1 MADSSVDDIRAR
13 MARIRSRAH
22 HKASRLGEETRQFLD
37 WKNYVRLFPW
47 GTVAIALGLGYW
59 LVPKRKAVTASDAKA
74 LAGLAK
80 SGRLNVGSPPTPP
93 QKKTIIGGLAALVGG
108 IALKAATSYAQQY
121 AQRYLTRMMSQ
132 TMPGMTGHAGPQRPA
147 PVPSQAASA
156 QHSTP
161 YPSPYTS
168 QEYPSH
174 EPAGPLA

>member
-1 MADSSVDDIRAR
+1 

-47 GTVAIALGLGYW
+47 GTVAVALGLGYW

-80 SGRLNVGSPPTPP
+80 TGRLNITPP
-93 QKKTIIGGLAALVGG
+93 APPPKKTIIGGLVAVVGG
-108 IALKAATSYAQQY
+108 LALKAATSYAQQY
-121 AQRYLTRMMSQ
+121 AQQYLTRFLSQ
-132 TMPGMTGHAGPQRPA
+132 SMPGMAGHPGHPAAVPQH
-147 PVPSQAASA
+147 AASA
-156 QHSTP
+156 AHSTP
-161 YPSPYTS
+161 YPSPYAP
-168 QEYPSH
+168 QEYRTH

>member
-22 HKASRLGEETRQFLD
+22 YKASRLGEETRQFLD

-47 GTVAIALGLGYW
+47 GTLAIAAGLGYW

-74 LAGLAK
+74 IAGLAK
-80 SGRLNVGSPPTPP
+80 SGRIQVGTPP
-93 QKKTIIGGLAALVGG
+93 APPPKKTIIGGLAALAGG
-108 IALKAATSYAQQY
+108 IALKAATSYAQHY
-121 AQRYLTRMMSQ
+121 AQQYLTRMMSQ
-132 TMPGMTGHAGPQRPA
+132 SMPGMPGHPGHQRPV
-147 PVPSQAASA
+147 PVPSHAAVA

-168 QEYPSH
+168 QEYPTY

>member
-22 HKASRLGEETRQFLD
+22 YKASRLGEETRQFFD

-47 GTVAIALGLGYW
+47 GTLAVAAVVGYW
-59 LVPKRKAVTASDAKA
+59 IVPKRKAVTASDAKA

-80 SGRLNVGSPPTPP
+80 SGRMTVGPPPATPK
-93 QKKTIIGGLAALVGG
+93 KKTILGGLAALVGG

-121 AQRYLTRMMSQ
+121 AQQYLTRMMSQ
-132 TMPGMTGHAGPQRPA
+132 SMPGRPGHPGHQHPA
-147 PVPSQAASA
+147 SVPRHPSE
-156 QHSTP
+156 HSTP

-168 QEYPSH
+168 QEYRTH

>member
-22 HKASRLGEETRQFLD
+22 YKASRLGEETRQFFD

-47 GTVAIALGLGYW
+47 GTVAVALGLGYW

-80 SGRLNVGSPPTPP
+80 SGRMTVAPPAPP
-93 QKKTIIGGLAALVGG
+93 PKKTIIGGLLAVAGG
-108 IALKAATSYAQQY
+108 IALKAATSYAQTY
-121 AQRYLTRMMSQ
+121 AQQYLVRMMSQ
-132 TMPGMTGHAGPQRPA
+132 AMPGMPGNPLHPSAS
-147 PVPSQAASA
+147 PVPQQVASPA
-156 QHSTP
+156 HSTP
-161 YPSPYTS
+161 YPSPYTP
-168 QEYPSH
+168 QEHRSH